1 MLTTIFMLIFSK
13 FFSFIFFGLI
23 WSRKLNFPKLTK
35 IWCKGTTLLYVYYDF
50 NAYFFKSFVIHIILG
65 KFGPKGWCCPITG
78 IYHLCTYWYYMLIV
92 SESSNFFEIF
102 ISFHLV
108 FSKLT
113 ESHCDMLITN
123 LIFSFSIFS
132 YSNFLLVC
140 NYINNIYLFQKLN
153 IFLCFKEAQIWL
165 TQLLYCE
172 ANFASAYVTVQKL
185 WYIQYV
191 YNLEK
196 TTLSSVEVLS
206 NLVFWHES

>member
-13 FFSFIFFGLI
+13 FFLFIFFGLI

-35 IWCKGTTLLYVYYDF
+35 IWCKGALLYVYYDF

-92 SESSNFFEIF
+92 IESSNFFEIF
-102 ISFHLV
+102 ISFHLA

-140 NYINNIYLFQKLN
+140 NYKNNIYLFQKLN
-153 IFLCFKEAQIWL
+153 IFLCFKEAEIWL
-165 TQLLYCE
+165 TQLLYSSKV
-172 ANFASAYVTVQKL
+172 AI
-185 WYIQYV
+185 YIIRSQLGKNY
-191 YNLEK
+191 
-196 TTLSSVEVLS
+196 T
-206 NLVFWHES
+206 